1 MLSSCLLKLFC
12 RKIKR
17 YNMSLNK
24 LFSKKCIMV
33 KFLKT
38 TQKAGGLEISGMLI
52 LSFNLHNFL
61 FS

>member
-1 MLSSCLLKLFC
+1 
-12 RKIKR
+12 
-17 YNMSLNK
+17 
-24 LFSKKCIMV
+24 MV

-38 TQKAGGLEISGMLI
+38 TQKAGSLKISGVLI

>member
-1 MLSSCLLKLFC
+1 
-12 RKIKR
+12 
-17 YNMSLNK
+17 
-24 LFSKKCIMV
+24 MV